1 MGFTLTELGSSSAV
15 HLKFPQ
21 IFVSSSS
28 SNSNLLYNMAINATG
43 EASRKSI
50 LLKISTKSCI
60 KSLHTSRMFR
70 YDKNTNACNYTTVNH
85 INKELKITRT
95 IFFSMKKIQVVYHR
109 KMTRILQHQHLTY
122 IS

>member
-1 MGFTLTELGSSSAV
+1 
-15 HLKFPQ
+15 
-21 IFVSSSS
+21 
-28 SNSNLLYNMAINATG
+28 MAINATG

-85 INKELKITRT
+85 INKELKITKNN
-95 IFFSMKKIQVVYHR
+95 FFFNEENTGS
-109 KMTRILQHQHLTY
+109 